1 MRWMTWRA
9 MSAGPCNAVAKTAA
23 DLDDAIAKL
32 GGFANAATGG
42 ALRDVFIQI

>member
-1 MRWMTWRA
+1 MTWRA